1 MEDEEGNFETDDAEG
16 VELKD
21 GEEVSLLQT
30 VLVLKWFWF
39 NFVKMFKDGWE
50 NVISSEIFSSI
61 N

>member
-30 VLVLKWFWF
+30 VLVLK
-39 NFVKMFKDGWE
+39 
-50 NVISSEIFSSI
+50 
-61 N
+61 